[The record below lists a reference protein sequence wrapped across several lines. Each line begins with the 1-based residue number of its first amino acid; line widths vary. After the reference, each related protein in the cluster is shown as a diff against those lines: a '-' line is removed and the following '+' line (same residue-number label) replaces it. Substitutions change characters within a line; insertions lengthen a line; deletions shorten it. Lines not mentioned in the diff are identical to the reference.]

1 MAQSKNLLAVLKNV
15 KGKDI
20 DELRKKRIDEAERLF
35 KSSKK
40 LSELVVREDFIV
52 DSFLCKS
59 QSTSISP
66 KSEMDRYGELP
77 KAYSGGFQSHYT
89 LQVTPFD
96 ERVPVKTINF
106 QGVLN
111 IQNGDYISVLIP
123 RFEEKTIEELISEHN
138 GKLVYY
144 DRKFTDS
151 ELGIEIIR
159 LSDDGYELG
168 RYRSVD
174 YDMFKN

>member
-1 MAQSKNLLAVLKNV
+1 MAENDDLLTVLKNF
-15 KGKDI
+15 KGKDMG
-20 DELRKKRIDEAERLF
+20 ELRKKRINEAEALF
-35 KSSKK
+35 NNSRK
-40 LSELVVREDFIV
+40 LSELVVREDFRV
-52 DSFLCKS
+52 DSFVCKN
-59 QSTSISP
+59 QKTSISP
-66 KSEMDRYGELP
+66 RSEVRYGE
-77 KAYSGGFQSHYT
+77 AVHSYQGGFKVNYE

-96 ERVPVKTINF
+96 ERVPVNTINF